1 MDADLVEAEM
11 HRLEKLFHTLDLNGD
26 GRIDIHELAQGL
38 HKMGYYHITEEQIM
52 VKILRITS
60 VILIF
65 TSVIKRKAKKFV
77 KSNDKTIFSVD
88 SKLSFSI
95 TRIFWIFCQMT
106 KQHFFFS

>member
-52 VKILRITS
+52 VKILRFTS

-65 TSVIKRKAKKFV
+65 TSVIKRKAKKIRHI
-77 KSNDKTIFSVD
+77 K
-88 SKLSFSI
+88 
-95 TRIFWIFCQMT
+95 
-106 KQHFFFS
+106 